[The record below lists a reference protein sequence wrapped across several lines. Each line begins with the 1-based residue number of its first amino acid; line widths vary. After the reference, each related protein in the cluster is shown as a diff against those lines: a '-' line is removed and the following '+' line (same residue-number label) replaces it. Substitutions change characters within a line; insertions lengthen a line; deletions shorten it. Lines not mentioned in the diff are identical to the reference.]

1 MDPQRMSAR
10 MRRLV
15 RALTKLR
22 VEAGLNMVTAAAEL
36 GVSPSMISRLESG
49 HRWVRR
55 DDLVGLMVIYR
66 VDRKLRQALLEL
78 HEKAE
83 QPGLIDRGEL
93 NVHEDLQ
100 KWISFE
106 EDVTEIRNYQPLL
119 IPGLLQTF
127 AYARAVIERGIAP
140 RTEEEIKERVAAR
153 MVRQALICGE
163 KAPRLG
169 VILHQAALHQKV
181 GGASVMCEQLDS
193 LLESAQRPNIC
204 IRVVPADVGAHAGM
218 NGPFVIMDY
227 AELPSLIHLENKVAS
242 LYLEE
247 KGDVE
252 AYRLAYS
259 WLSAVSLP
267 PDRSAHLIRRIAMG
281 MRDVRKEPG
290 DDLLGPGSLA
300 QEQLQRREHQ
310 LC

>member
-15 RALTKLR
+15 RALEKLR

-36 GVSPSMISRLESG
+36 GVSPSMISRIESG

-66 VDRKLRQALLEL
+66 VDRQLRKALLEL

-83 QPGLIDRGEL
+83 QPGMVDRGEL
-93 NVHEDLQ
+93 NVHEDLH

-106 EDVTEIRNYQPLL
+106 EDATEIRNYESLL

-127 AYARAVIERGIAP
+127 AYARALFDVGDP
-140 RTEEEIKERVAAR
+140 SLTDEEKDKRVAAR
-153 MVRQALICGE
+153 IARQTLLRGE
-163 KAPRLG
+163 RPPRLHL
-169 VILHQAALHQKV
+169 ILHQAALHQKV
-181 GGASVMCEQLDS
+181 GGAAVMRDQLDA
-193 LLESAQRPNIC
+193 LVQVAQQPNIC
-204 IRVVPADVGAHAGM
+204 VRVVPADVGAHPGM
-218 NGPFVIMDY
+218 AGPFVIMDY
-227 AELPSLIHLENKVAS
+227 AALPSLVHIENKVAS

-247 KGDVE
+247 KGDIE

-259 WLSAVSLP
+259 GLSAVSLP
-267 PDRSAHLIRRIAMG
+267 PDRSAHLIRRIAMS